1 MYRSG
6 ATVSK
11 EEGLRGDS
19 QEVTGGQL
27 SLPGLKGGRKQGAL
41 DWGTWGRALGH
52 RQ

>member
-1 MYRSG
+1 VYRAG
-6 ATVSK
+6 ATVSE
-11 EEGLRGDS
+11 EEGLGGEG

-27 SLPGLKGGRKQGAL
+27 PRPGLKGGRKQGAL